1 MFVMGTIS
9 QWKVFNFF
17 SINQSASG
25 KLELSSNQI
34 LSGLVACVYIDISYE
49 CVCKTFWIH
58 DQLYVSLNVYSY
70 DLLSSI

>member
-17 SINQSASG
+17 SINQSAGG

-49 CVCKTFWIH
+49 LFVKHFEYTIN
-58 DQLYVSLNVYSY
+58 YR
-70 DLLSSI
+70 